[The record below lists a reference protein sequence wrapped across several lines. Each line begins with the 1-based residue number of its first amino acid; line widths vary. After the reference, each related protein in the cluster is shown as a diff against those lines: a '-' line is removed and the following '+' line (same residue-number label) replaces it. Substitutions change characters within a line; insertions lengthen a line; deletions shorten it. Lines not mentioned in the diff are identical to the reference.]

1 MKPFFIVGAPRSG
14 TTMLRDML
22 KNDKYYSPEETH
34 FYRWSE
40 PFGSKAYFFH
50 YKNNVT
56 LNKHREIDGVS
67 DEVFWQL
74 YEGCFTRKDLNDRY
88 CSLVANSKSAQ
99 TWFEKTPQNIY
110 LLPLLAVQQHEK
122 IIIHIYR
129 SPYDV
134 IKSLMVG
141 KVLKVSELI
150 GATNYWLESMQIVEA
165 VKPYLG
171 DRLVEICYEDLVG
184 KKEAEVLKLEKAVG
198 YKVSDAA
205 YQKLASRISNP
216 SEFFSREQL
225 DIINEICN
233 PYIDVY
239 EYKKV

>member
-22 KNDKYYSPEETH
+22 KNDQYYSPEETH

-56 LNKHREIDGVS
+56 LNRHREIDGIS

-74 YEGCFTRKDLNDRY
+74 YDGCLTRKDLNDRY
-88 CSLVANSKSAQ
+88 CSLVANSKGAQ
-99 TWFEKTPQNIY
+99 NWFEKTPQNIY

-122 IIIHIYR
+122 TIIHIYR

-171 DRLVEICYEDLVG
+171 GRLVEICYEDLVG
-184 KKEAEVLKLEKAVG
+184 KNEAELAKLESAVG

-205 YQKLASRISNP
+205 YQDLKYTPSSPQDFFNSNQLSLINKLCKKYM
-216 SEFFSREQL
+216 
-225 DIINEICN
+225 DI
-233 PYIDVY
+233 YG
-239 EYKKV
+239 YKFK